1 MAGSKRRIYEIHKK
15 LVYTICLNNGEN
27 NMGFAFEVIINILE
41 AVLIAQFFV
50 RYFGSK
56 VGKGSVLGKSIYAGA
71 VIGISHF
78 VIVTFL
84 NYTGYYSGHQQW
96 ILDGVLLVSVILTLQ
111 GRILE
116 KLLFVQISSVITGT
130 TGVLFIALFQRWI
143 IYDASGYPVFGISR
157 ILLCLGAMLIYVV
170 FTELLIHFQV
180 KEKQYI
186 TNNTYFKMNIIMLA
200 TQSVNN
206 YLMEIVY
213 INSLY
218 DNSIREV
225 YFVIVALVAVDVIIY
240 MLYVELANNSIRLLK
255 EKMKSAAYESE
266 KKEIEKIQEIHRQ
279 TLKIRHDMKNVLLN
293 IRLMLQD
300 GKVHEA
306 EQYLEEEL
314 NVKLAK
320 VNIVSTGNRIIDAV
334 LNSHVQQ
341 AEEEGIPLQLTVECS
356 LGNKEEMDF
365 AILLSNLL
373 DNAVEAA
380 IQCDKPYINL
390 RITRKDDALHI
401 EINNSC
407 SAVVDLESQDG
418 ILPTTKHDKTVHG
431 YGLSNVKDIVELYN
445 GFYDYECKDGNFMT
459 DIVLYI

>member
-15 LVYTICLNNGEN
+15 LVYTVCLNNGEN

-78 VIVTFL
+78 AVITIF
-84 NYTGYYSGHQQW
+84 NYIEYYSGYQEW
-96 ILDGVLLVSVILTLQ
+96 ILGGVLFLTVVLTLQ
-111 GRILE
+111 GRVME

-130 TGVLFIALFQRWI
+130 TGVLFTVLFQRWI
-143 IYDASGYPVFGISR
+143 TYDASGYPVFGVSR
-157 ILLCLGAMLIYVV
+157 ILLCLGAKLIYVII
-170 FTELLIHFQV
+170 TELLIRYQV
-180 KEKQYI
+180 KEKQYV
-186 TNNTYFKMNIIMLA
+186 TNNTYVKMNIIMFA
-200 TQSVNN
+200 TQTIDN
-206 YLMEIVY
+206 YLMNIIYINVLSDTLISEVY
-213 INSLY
+213 IVL
-218 DNSIREV
+218 
-225 YFVIVALVAVDVIIY
+225 VALVAVDAIVY
-240 MLYVELANNSIRLLK
+240 MLYVELTNNSIRLLK

-266 KKEIEKIQEIHRQ
+266 KKEIEKIQEIHKQ
-279 TLKIRHDMKNVLLN
+279 TMKIRHDMKNVLLN
-293 IRLMLQD
+293 IRLKLQD
-300 GKVHEA
+300 GKVQEA